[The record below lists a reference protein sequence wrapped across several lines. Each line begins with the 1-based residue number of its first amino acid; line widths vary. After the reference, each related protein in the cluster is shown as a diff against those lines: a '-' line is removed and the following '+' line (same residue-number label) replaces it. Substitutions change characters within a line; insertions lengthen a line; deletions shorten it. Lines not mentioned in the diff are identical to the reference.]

1 MWLPRETLRGRPCT
15 LGNDAMTT
23 AIGVL
28 CARVRVEEKQIITAL
43 GDAGAVAM
51 PVPPASLPLPPCLA
65 PGDLAALGQQPIQEN
80 GAHSVPGVMVDRCA
94 NRSVAG
100 ALLQLLRR
108 AGVEAIDAG
117 LASTGSRLDVAASL
131 VSAGLPR
138 PVSLVAFSELSGLD
152 AAASVGFPSTLLP
165 IRPGST
171 ATALLDRDTAD
182 AVIEHRVVL
191 GSQDEALILV
201 QAGAPAAAD
210 LVRVHVVDGKA
221 IAFEGEEPST
231 AAIDLARDAARV
243 LDALFASIDIACIEG
258 ECVVWDV
265 IPVADF
271 RQSTLLGDVTV
282 GGALAAL
289 AVERAS
295 RVAVKADWEGAT
307 HAIALTA

>member
-1 MWLPRETLRGRPCT
+1 
-15 LGNDAMTT
+15 MTT

-51 PVPPASLPLPPCLA
+51 PVPPASLPLPPCPA
-65 PGDLAALGQQPIQEN
+65 PQDLAALGKQSARGN
-80 GAHSVPGVMVDRCA
+80 GANPVPGVIVDRSA

-100 ALLQLLRR
+100 ALLQLLER
-108 AGVEAIDAG
+108 AGVEVIDAG
-117 LASTGSRLDVAASL
+117 LASRGSRLDVAASL

-138 PVSLVAFSELSGLD
+138 PASLVAFSELSGLQ

-165 IRPGST
+165 IKPGST
-171 ATALLDRDTAD
+171 TTVLLDQDTAD

-191 GSQDEALILV
+191 GSEDEALILV
-201 QAGAPAAAD
+201 QAGAPASAD
-210 LVRVHVVDGKA
+210 LVRIHVVDGKA
-221 IAFEGEEPST
+221 IAFEGEQPST
-231 AAIDLARDAARV
+231 AAIDLAQSAAQV
-243 LDALFASIDIACIEG
+243 LDALFASIDIACING
-258 ECVVWDV
+258 ECLVWDV

-271 RQSTLLGDVTV
+271 RQGTLLSDVTV

-289 AVERAS
+289 ATERAS
-295 RVAVKADWEGAT
+295 RVAVKADWEGIT